1 MHSLVHGTFYPFEF
15 PTARVGFD
23 YDEVAKRLELN
34 ALQKQLLWLF
44 LCQINIQVWFEEEN
58 MISQLR
64 LNVFWESEP
73 VADVGLA
80 RLLGDLF
87 ESDGQID
94 DEKEITALEK
104 LKTIIDHGIELREQ
118 RRRNDELIG
127 AG

>member
-1 MHSLVHGTFYPFEF
+1 MYSLVHGRFYPFEF

-23 YDEVAKRLELN
+23 YDELAKRLELN

-44 LCQINIQVWFEEEN
+44 LCRINIQVWFEEEN

-64 LNVFWESEP
+64 LNVFWDEEP